1 MAGRFPHPPLPA
13 LALPLLLAL
22 PALAPAARAEP
33 FQVFCVSNNDG
44 TVSCSGWRGGETLTC
59 VASPARVNS
68 CSTPSGRRFTCVLDA
83 GGVSTCSDN
92 PADRPERDG
101 TNCTFTGEGNFVC
114 DPPRPPSQPL
124 LPAPGL
130 PSNDLPGL
138 PALPR
143 TAPVITEPSVF
154 GP

>member
-1 MAGRFPHPPLPA
+1 MAGRFPPPPLLA

-22 PALAPAARAEP
+22 PARAEP

-44 TVSCSGWRGGETLTC
+44 TVTCEGWRGGETLTC
-59 VASPARVNS
+59 VSSPARVNS

-83 GGVSTCSDN
+83 GGVSTCADN
-92 PADRPERDG
+92 RADRPDRSG
-101 TNCTFTGEGNFVC
+101 TNCTFTGDGNFVC
-114 DPPRPPSQPL
+114 DPPTPPSQPL
-124 LPAPGL
+124 LPGPRL

-143 TAPVITEPSVF
+143 TSPVITEPSVF